1 MPDVREMEGGMSQ
14 RLVFA
19 MRRRVAIVL
28 VVGWA
33 LAACQTAPA
42 QAPAAGAASATAT
55 EILWD
60 RYGVPHIFA
69 PDHGALFKAY
79 GYAQMEAHAELLIRL
94 YAQARGRA
102 AEYYGP
108 DYLASDRWV
117 RTNGLPDTAKQWAK
131 GQSADFAPL
140 IESFARGLNQWADE
154 HKAELSGPARAVL
167 PLTPEDVYAHGL
179 RVIHYD
185 WVVSP
190 TRLEGRLK
198 RWEDEVHGSNEW
210 AVAASRSASGKA
222 LLMSNSHLQWGDVH
236 TYFEVQLTA
245 PGVTSYGAVWVG
257 FPVLRQCFTEY
268 VGWTQTTNNPA
279 ESDLYGI
286 VEKDGGYVLDGQVK
300 PFDTHTETLKIRQAD
315 GSMKDEA
322 LTIRRTVHGP
332 IVAERKGMPIAM
344 RVAALDRPKMFEQFW
359 RMGLAKNFQEWETA
373 MRMQQLP
380 LFNTAYADRDGHIA
394 YVYNSTLWKH
404 ATGDYRFWQ
413 GVVPGDKSELIGTE
427 IVPYDE
433 IPKVADPPTGWVQN
447 SNDMPWTSVYPM
459 VLDSTKFAP
468 GFAAPQGIT
477 QRAQRGI
484 RILSTLPEKI
494 SFEDIKKGKLD
505 THVETADQF
514 VDDIVATAKARGT
527 AAAKRAAEVLAT
539 WDRQAEADSVGMLVF
554 YKFMTAAG
562 PSFGAIGGFKVPTDD
577 RRPLETP
584 RGFKDPARAM
594 ATLDEVATAIEKE
607 YGTLN
612 VKWGDVLRFR
622 RGNTDVPGNGAPS
635 SLGAIRTINVGPFK
649 DGKVEA
655 ISGDTFYGVIEFST
669 PQRGEV
675 LLNYGN
681 WSKKGSKHIDDQ
693 LPLASKKQL
702 RPMWRDRK
710 DIEANLESRKVVN

>member
-1 MPDVREMEGGMSQ
+1 MSQ

-19 MRRRVAIVL
+19 MRQRVAFVL

-42 QAPAAGAASATAT
+42 PAAGTASATGT

-69 PDHGALFKAY
+69 PDHAALFKAY

-102 AEYYGP
+102 AEFYGA
-108 DYLASDRWV
+108 DYVASDTWV

-154 HKAELSGPARAVL
+154 HKAELSAPAQAML
-167 PLTPEDVYAHGL
+167 PLTAEDVYAHGL

-190 TRLEGRLK
+190 TRLENRLK

-300 PFDTHTETLKIRQAD
+300 QFDTHTETLKVRQAD
-315 GSMKDEA
+315 GSTKEQP

-332 IVAERKGMPIAM
+332 IVAERQGKPIAM

-427 IVPYDE
+427 IVPYDQV
-433 IPKVADPPTGWVQN
+433 PKVADPSTGWVQN

-484 RILSTLPEKI
+484 RILSNLPEKI

-514 VDDIVATAKARGT
+514 VDEIVATAKARGT
-527 AAAKRAAEVLAT
+527 AGAKRAAEVLAT
-539 WDRQAEADSVGMLVF
+539 WDRQAEVDSVGMLVF

-562 PSFGAIGGFKVPTDD
+562 PSFGDIGGFKVPTDD

-584 RGFKDPARAM
+584 RGFKDPGKAM
-594 ATLDEVATAIEKE
+594 AKLDEVATAIEKE
-607 YGTLN
+607 YGTLA

-622 RGNTDVPGNGAPS
+622 RGATDVPGNGAPS
-635 SLGAIRTINVGPFK
+635 SLGAIRTINVSPFK

-681 WSKKGSKHIDDQ
+681 WSKLGSKHIDDQ

-710 DIEANLESRKVVN
+710 DIEANLEGRKVLN

>member
-1 MPDVREMEGGMSQ
+1 MSQ
-14 RLVFA
+14 RLMFA
-19 MRRRVAIVL
+19 MRQRVAFVL

-42 QAPAAGAASATAT
+42 PAAGTASATGT

-69 PDHGALFKAY
+69 PDHAALFKAY

-102 AEYYGP
+102 AEFYGA
-108 DYLASDRWV
+108 DYVASDTWV

-140 IESFARGLNQWADE
+140 IESFASGLNQWADE
-154 HKAELSGPARAVL
+154 HQAELSAPAQAML
-167 PLTPEDVYAHGL
+167 PLTAEDVYAHGL

-190 TRLEGRLK
+190 TRLENRLK

-257 FPVLRQCFTEY
+257 FPVLRQCFTEF

-300 PFDTHTETLKIRQAD
+300 QFDTHTETLKVRQAD
-315 GSMKDEA
+315 GSTKEQP

-332 IVAERKGMPIAM
+332 IVAERQGKPIAM

-427 IVPYDE
+427 IVPYDQV
-433 IPKVADPPTGWVQN
+433 PKVADPSTGWVQN

-484 RILSTLPEKI
+484 RILSNLPEKI

-514 VDDIVATAKARGT
+514 VDEIVATAKARGT

-539 WDRQAEADSVGMLVF
+539 WDRQAEVDSVGMLVF

-562 PSFGAIGGFKVPTDD
+562 PSFGDIGGFKVPTDD

-584 RGFKDPARAM
+584 RGFKDPAKAM
-594 ATLDEVATAIEKE
+594 AKLDEVATAIEKD
-607 YGTLN
+607 YGTLA

-681 WSKKGSKHIDDQ
+681 WSKLGSKHIDDQ

-710 DIEANLESRKVVN
+710 DIEANLEGRKVLN